1 MKQIAEKSS
10 ATRTVRMLTRY
21 NRWANELVLK
31 AIAELPSEEV
41 YKKRSAALGGIIFTL
56 AHVDIVDRI
65 WKAHLTGVAH
75 GYNSRTTN
83 TPESLEILTQKLREM
98 ADWYI
103 DYADTTNETLL
114 NEVVKFDFVDGGS
127 GEMTR
132 GDILLHVCNNKTFH
146 RGHLGNMFYQ
156 LGFRPPSIDLPVY
169 MRDAFNIRQSE

>member
-1 MKQIAEKSS
+1 MRQIAEKSS

-83 TPESLEILTQKLREM
+83 TPKSLEILTQKLREM
-98 ADWYI
+98 AD
-103 DYADTTNETLL
+103 
-114 NEVVKFDFVDGGS
+114 
-127 GEMTR
+127 
-132 GDILLHVCNNKTFH
+132 
-146 RGHLGNMFYQ
+146 
-156 LGFRPPSIDLPVY
+156 
-169 MRDAFNIRQSE
+169 